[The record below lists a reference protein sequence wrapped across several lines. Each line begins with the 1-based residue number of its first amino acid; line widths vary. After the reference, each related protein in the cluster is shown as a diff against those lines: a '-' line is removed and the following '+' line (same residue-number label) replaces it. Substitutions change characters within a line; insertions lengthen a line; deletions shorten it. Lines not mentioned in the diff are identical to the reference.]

1 MSDHGAI
8 IDDGVPNDLGQSGS
22 GVLADQSLQT
32 AYQFE
37 WRLVN
42 GRLIVEVGQEIDTA
56 HVALFRREGRGD
68 A

>member
-1 MSDHGAI
+1 MNEYGAI
-8 IDDGVPNDLGQSGS
+8 IADGVPDDLGQSGS

-42 GRLIVEVGQEIDTA
+42 GRLILEVGQEIDTA
-56 HVALFRREGRGD
+56 HVALFRGDGRSN

>member
-1 MSDHGAI
+1 MTQDGAI
-8 IDDGVPNDLGQSGS
+8 IDNGLPDDLGQSGS

-37 WRLVN
+37 WRRVN
-42 GRLIVEVGQEIDTA
+42 GRMILEVGQKIDA
-56 HVALFRREGRGD
+56 RHVSTLRGEGRVD

>member
-1 MSDHGAI
+1 MNEYGAI
-8 IDDGVPNDLGQSGS
+8 IADGLPDDLGQSGS

-32 AYQFE
+32 AYQFQ

-56 HVALFRREGRGD
+56 HVALFRGDGRRN

>member
-8 IDDGVPNDLGQSGS
+8 IADGVPDDLGQSGS
-22 GVLADQSLQT
+22 GVLADESLQT

-37 WRLVN
+37 WRRVN
-42 GRLIVEVGQEIDTA
+42 GRMILEVGQKIDA
-56 HVALFRREGRGD
+56 RHVSTLRGEGRVD

>member
-8 IDDGVPNDLGQSGS
+8 IADGVPDDLGQSGS

-37 WRLVN
+37 WRRVN
-42 GRLIVEVGQEIDTA
+42 GRMILEVGQKIDA
-56 HVALFRREGRGD
+56 RHVSTLRGEGERN

>member
-8 IDDGVPNDLGQSGS
+8 IADGVPDDLGQSGS

-42 GRLIVEVGQEIDTA
+42 GRLILKVGQEIDTA
-56 HVALFRREGRGD
+56 HVALFRGDGRSN

>member
-1 MSDHGAI
+1 MNEYGAI
-8 IDDGVPNDLGQSGS
+8 IDDGVPDELGQSGS

-32 AYQFE
+32 AYQFQ

-42 GRLIVEVGQEIDTA
+42 GRLIVEVGEEIDTS
-56 HVALFRREGRGD
+56 HVALLRGESTGN

>member
-1 MSDHGAI
+1 MNEYGAI
-8 IDDGVPNDLGQSGS
+8 IADGLPDDLGQSGS
-22 GVLADQSLQT
+22 GVLADESLQT
-32 AYQFE
+32 AYQFQ

-56 HVALFRREGRGD
+56 HVALFRGDGRRN

>member
-8 IDDGVPNDLGQSGS
+8 IADGVPDDLGQSGS
-22 GVLADQSLQT
+22 GVLADESLQT
-32 AYQFE
+32 AYQFQ

-42 GRLIVEVGQEIDTA
+42 GRLILEVGQEIDTA
-56 HVALFRREGRGD
+56 HVALFRGDGRSD

>member
-8 IDDGVPNDLGQSGS
+8 IADGVPDDLGQSGS
-22 GVLADQSLQT
+22 GVLADESLQT
-32 AYQFE
+32 AYQFQ

-56 HVALFRREGRGD
+56 HVALLRREGRGD
-68 A
+68 V

>member
-1 MSDHGAI
+1 MNEYGAI
-8 IDDGVPNDLGQSGS
+8 IDDGVPDDLGQSGS
-22 GVLADQSLQT
+22 GVLADESLQT
-32 AYQFE
+32 AYQFQ

-56 HVALFRREGRGD
+56 HVALFRGESRGN

>member
-1 MSDHGAI
+1 MNEYGAI
-8 IDDGVPNDLGQSGS
+8 IGDGVPDDLGQSGS
-22 GVLADQSLQT
+22 GVLADESLQT
-32 AYQFE
+32 AYQFQ

-56 HVALFRREGRGD
+56 HVALFRGDGRRN

>member
-1 MSDHGAI
+1 MTQYGAI
-8 IDDGVPNDLGQSGS
+8 IDDGVPDDLGQSGS
-22 GVLADQSLQT
+22 GVLADESLQT

-42 GRLIVEVGQEIDTA
+42 GRLIVKVGQEIDTA
-56 HVALFRREGRGD
+56 HVALFRGDGRSN

>member
-1 MSDHGAI
+1 MTQYGAI
-8 IDDGVPNDLGQSGS
+8 IDDGVPDDLGQSGS
-22 GVLADQSLQT
+22 GVLADESLQT
-32 AYQFE
+32 AYQFQ

-56 HVALFRREGRGD
+56 HVALFRREGRGN

>member
-1 MSDHGAI
+1 MKKYAAI
-8 IDDGVPNDLGQSGS
+8 IDDGVPDDLGQSGS
-22 GVLADQSLQT
+22 GVLADESLQT
-32 AYQFE
+32 AYQFQ

-56 HVALFRREGRGD
+56 HVALFRGDGRSD

>member
-8 IDDGVPNDLGQSGS
+8 IADGVPDDLGQSGS

-37 WRLVN
+37 WRRVN
-42 GRLIVEVGQEIDTA
+42 GRMILEVGQKIDA
-56 HVALFRREGRGD
+56 RHVSTLRGEGRGD